1 MTNKFKAKEN
11 LLFPIGFA
19 TFWPR
24 TGKWSN
30 PLLRSEASSLK
41 NFFATD
47 PSSATEKVLRLDPAG
62 TQDATKNAGF

>member
-1 MTNKFKAKEN
+1 MTNKFKAKDN

-19 TFWPR
+19 TFCIS

-47 PSSATEKVLRLDPAG
+47 PSSATENVLRLDPAG
-62 TQDATKNAGF
+62 IQDATKNAGY